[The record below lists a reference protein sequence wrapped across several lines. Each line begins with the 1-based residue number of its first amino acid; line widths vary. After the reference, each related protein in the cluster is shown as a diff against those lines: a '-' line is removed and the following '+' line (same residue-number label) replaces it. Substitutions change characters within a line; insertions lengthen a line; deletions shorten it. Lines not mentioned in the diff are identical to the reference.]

1 MRQIRII
8 DGAAA
13 GRELPGFGLGESE
26 NWELRLNINHS
37 GTTTLL
43 VRENRKEAA
52 NHPELARPWSCPGLV
67 DTLEVDF

>member
-43 VRENRKEAA
+43 VRENRKEAQA
-52 NHPELARPWSCPGLV
+52 PEIY
-67 DTLEVDF
+67 